1 MKKKTITKETLR
13 KAARTFLQTALGYIV
28 VNIAVVDFT
37 GDKAV
42 IKSALIGLCVSA
54 LSAGIAAVMNL
65 EEVEEITETKW
76 NIDENDFE
84 SEGE

>member
-1 MKKKTITKETLR
+1 MIKKTFTKETLR
-13 KAARTFLQTALGYIV
+13 KATRTFLQTALGYIV

-65 EEVEEITETKW
+65 EEIEEITETEW
-76 NIDENDFE
+76 NIDENDIE
-84 SEGE
+84 SEVE